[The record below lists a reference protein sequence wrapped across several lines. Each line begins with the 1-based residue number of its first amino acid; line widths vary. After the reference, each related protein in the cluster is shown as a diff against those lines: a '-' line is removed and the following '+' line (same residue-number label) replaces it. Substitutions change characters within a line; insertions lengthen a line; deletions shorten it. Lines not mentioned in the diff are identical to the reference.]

1 MALMHTHT
9 KLMPLRIVFCLLLF
23 IVSGCHKSD
32 SPLKLFVFD
41 CGTLK
46 SGNPA
51 PLIERGVTTTD
62 MSVAA
67 YLIVHP
73 SGTLLWD
80 NGVIPDQMIQT
91 GGTTS
96 FRATVQKTL
105 ASQLAEIGY
114 KPP

>member
-1 MALMHTHT
+1 MSLVAVSF
-9 KLMPLRIVFCLLLF
+9 KNRLLLF

-32 SPLKLFVFD
+32 SALKLYVFD
-41 CGTLK
+41 CGTLR

-73 SGTLLWD
+73 TGTLLWD
-80 NGVIPDQMIQT
+80 SGVIPDQMIQT

-96 FRATVQKTL
+96 FRATAQKTL

-114 KPP
+114 KTSDITYLA